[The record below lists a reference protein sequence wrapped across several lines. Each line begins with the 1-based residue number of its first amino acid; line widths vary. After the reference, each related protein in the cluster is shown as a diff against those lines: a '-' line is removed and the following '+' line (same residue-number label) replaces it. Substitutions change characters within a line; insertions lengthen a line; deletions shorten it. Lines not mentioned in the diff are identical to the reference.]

1 MSLDVTPIQI
11 EGFGDTP
18 TTASEFTVDNAA
30 FVHVFVPVMFS
41 ISTSTGDQYARIEVD
56 WNNLQKCPI
65 LKIMYQY
72 QLYLATQVQK
82 AIIQMLLTMLYKQ
95 PLLL

>member
-30 FVHVFVPVMFS
+30 FVYMYLYRLCSLFLPAPVTNM
-41 ISTSTGDQYARIEVD
+41 QRIEVD
-56 WNNLQKCPI
+56 WNNLQKS
-65 LKIMYQY
+65 
-72 QLYLATQVQK
+72 VQS
-82 AIIQMLLTMLYKQ
+82 
-95 PLLL
+95 